1 MITSLNGSEFLFLF
15 LMIKNKTIQKKQT
28 NKQKKELTV
37 CRMLVNNK
45 FPLCAVNNV
54 IDMEVDVKQM
64 QPLLLSSQGNN
75 YHALVKALSG

>member
-1 MITSLNGSEFLFLF
+1 
-15 LMIKNKTIQKKQT
+15 
-28 NKQKKELTV
+28 
-37 CRMLVNNK
+37 MLVNNK